1 MTCLYGKKIHNKITL
16 LKSKQVGKVSIILSA
31 FLGAFHVLIIAKC
44 QIAVDKIVGLSSR
57 EQRNV

>member
-1 MTCLYGKKIHNKITL
+1 MLRHVSLWQKDYLTKK
-16 LKSKQVGKVSIILSA
+16 QMGKVSIILSA